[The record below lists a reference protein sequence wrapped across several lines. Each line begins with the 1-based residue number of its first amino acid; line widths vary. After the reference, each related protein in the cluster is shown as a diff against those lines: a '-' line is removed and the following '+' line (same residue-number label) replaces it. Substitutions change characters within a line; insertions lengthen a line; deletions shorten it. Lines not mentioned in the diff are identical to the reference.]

1 MGMIKEN
8 ARRMVHCVRSSRSS
22 TRRRNLLFIPVTI
35 AGVLFGALSG
45 PLKYAE
51 AQSRNQD
58 VQHVVVTLNKSRTLQ
73 LSRSFASA
81 VVGSP
86 EFVDA
91 LPMSDRRLYIQGKKV
106 GTTNISV
113 FDESR
118 QLISVI

>member
-1 MGMIKEN
+1 MGIIQEN
-8 ARRMVHCVRSSRSS
+8 TRRMVRCVRSSQSS
-22 TRRRNLLFIPVTI
+22 TRRRNSVIAITI
-35 AGVLFGALSG
+35 AGVLFGGLPG

-58 VQHVVVTLNKSRTLQ
+58 VQHVVVTLNKSLTLQ
-73 LSRSFASA
+73 LPRSFASA

-106 GTTNISV
+106 GTTNLS
-113 FDESR
+113 
-118 QLISVI
+118 